1 MVLTA
6 PPSRPEGAADG
17 SARAGLAG
25 TISPALVLVL
35 AAACGIAVANL
46 YYAQP
51 LLHELAAAFD
61 ASAAA
66 TGLVVTLTQAGYA
79 AGLVLLVPLGDL
91 VERRGLVVAVLGLA
105 ALALAG
111 SALAGSLAVFELIA
125 LGVGCTTVAAQI
137 LVPMAADLAAPERR
151 GRVVGV
157 VMSGLLIGILLSRT
171 LSGLVAA
178 ALGWRT
184 VYWVAAALMVGLATT
199 LRLVLPRDLPARR
212 LRYPALLRSTG
223 SLLRSEPVL
232 RRRALLGALGF
243 AAFSV
248 LWTTLAFLLS
258 GTPYHYGL
266 AVIGLFGLVGAAG
279 ALCANL
285 AGHLADRGWARPATL
300 AFSLF
305 AGAAFLLMLPGRTL
319 LLPLIAGIVLLDV
332 GVQGIH
338 ITNQTLI
345 YRLRGDARSR
355 LTSAY
360 MTSYFVGGAAGSATA
375 GGVYAGWGW
384 TGVCVLGLA
393 IAAALVGVWAW
404 DAARPSAGDAGP
416 PEAAGP

>member
-1 MVLTA
+1 MGLTA
-6 PPSRPEGAADG
+6 PPSSPEEAADG
-17 SARAGLAG
+17 NARAGLAG
-25 TISPALVLVL
+25 TISPVLVLVL
-35 AAACGIAVANL
+35 AAACGLAVANL
-46 YYAQP
+46 CYAQP
-51 LLHELAAAFD
+51 LLHELAAAFH

-66 TGLVVTLTQAGYA
+66 TGLIVTLTQAGYA

-91 VERRGLVVAVLGLA
+91 VERRGLIVAVLGLA

-184 VYWVAAALMVGLATT
+184 VYWVAAALMVALAAT

-258 GTPYHYGL
+258 GAPYHYGL

-300 AFSLF
+300 AFALF
-305 AGAAFLLMLPGRTL
+305 AGAAFLLMLPGRSL
-319 LLPLIAGIVLLDV
+319 LPPLIAGIVFLDV